1 MIRFGAWLGA
11 PSIRWQC
18 NRMLRTEYTAES
30 SLSISKKSLT
40 AFISDGSPEN
50 SNSLDAG
57 EQHLDPA
64 SILQSLGIGKPHI
77 ALLQKRAEKHGSTLE
92 DELLVSGLI
101 DRTAYYNAIADI
113 FCLPFLRVVDPDL
126 IRDQSQLDTQLR
138 EPTMLRLLYPD
149 QRPAIVLAP
158 QLHKL
163 EGLRQTL
170 RQLPGLRDSLLI
182 TTPKALCEAVWKCGQ
197 ERRVKAVS
205 EKLFETAPRFSSR
218 ITLHG
223 MQGFY
228 LGIIATAC
236 VVSFFLAFE
245 ITLLLMHVVIS
256 TLYLV
261 ALQIRFAAMVH
272 KRKRPVE
279 LSDMP
284 ETIVP
289 VYTVMVALY
298 KEEAVTQQ
306 LLNALDRLKWPK
318 SRLDIKL
325 VCEADDEAT
334 IRSLEDKLPGPHFE
348 IVRVPAALPRTKP
361 KALSYALSAARGDFV
376 AIYDAEDRPHP
387 EQLREAYS
395 TFKNAP
401 SNTVCLQ
408 APLIITNAKMA
419 WLSTLFSLEY
429 SALFRR
435 MLPML
440 SHHGLP
446 LPLGGTSNHFKTDIL
461 KEVGGWDPYN
471 VTEDADIGMRL
482 YRLGY
487 RTDVIRRQ
495 TLEDAPTTFPVWLA
509 QRSRWYKGW
518 LQTWLVMMRSPL
530 VTAREMGWKAY
541 AVFHLLIG
549 GMLVSSLT
557 HPFIFIFLIT
567 AFFSFMSGGFAHV
580 DTLRLVL
587 FCIDSFNILGSY
599 ASFILLGRSVM
610 TGHEKDQLGKR
621 WLMTP
626 FYWMALSIAS
636 WRAVIELKT
645 KPFFWNKTPH
655 KPIERTT
662 IAETVRAN

>member
-1 MIRFGAWLGA
+1 
-11 PSIRWQC
+11 
-18 NRMLRTEYTAES
+18 MLRTEYTAES

-40 AFISDGSPEN
+40 AFIPGKSTQN
-50 SNSLDAG
+50 SNSLDTG
-57 EQHLDPA
+57 DKPLDPA

-77 ALLQKRAEKHGSTLE
+77 ALLQKRADKHGSTLE

-101 DRTAYYNAIADI
+101 DRTAYYNAIAEI
-113 FCLPFLRVVDPDL
+113 FGLPFLSVIDPAL
-126 IRDQSQLDTQLR
+126 IRDQHQLDVQLC
-138 EPTMLRLLYPD
+138 EPTMMRLLYSD
-149 QRPAIVLAP
+149 QRPAIALAP

-170 RQLPGLRDSLLI
+170 RQLPGLRDSLFI
-182 TTPKALCEAVWKCGQ
+182 TTPEAICEAVWTCGA

-205 EKLFETAPRFSSR
+205 EKLFEAAPRFSSR

-228 LGIIATAC
+228 LGSIAT
-236 VVSFFLAFE
+236 VSIVSLFFAFE
-245 ITLLLMHVVIS
+245 ITMLLMHVVIS
-256 TLYLV
+256 SLYLA
-261 ALQIRFAAMVH
+261 ALQLRFVAMVH
-272 KRKRPVE
+272 KRKAPEE
-279 LSDMP
+279 LDAAP
-284 ETIVP
+284 DAKVP

-361 KALSYALSAARGDFV
+361 KALSYALSGARGEFV

-387 EQLREAYS
+387 EQLLESYS
-395 TFKNAP
+395 TFNKSPENIA
-401 SNTVCLQ
+401 CLQ
-408 APLIITNAKMA
+408 APLIITNAKMS

-446 LPLGGTSNHFKTDIL
+446 LPLGGTSNHFKTKIL

-487 RTDVIRRQ
+487 RLGVLRRQ
-495 TLEDAPTTFPVWLA
+495 TLEDAPTTLPVWLA

-518 LQTWLVMMRSPL
+518 LQTWLVMMRSPM
-530 VTAREMGWKAY
+530 VTAKEMGWKAY
-541 AVFHLLIG
+541 AVFHLMIG

-557 HPFIFIFLIT
+557 HPLIFVFLIT
-567 AFFSFMSGGFAHV
+567 AFASFMSSGFANV

-587 FCIDSFNILGSY
+587 FCIDTFNILGSY
-599 ASFILLGRSVM
+599 ASFLLLGRNVM
-610 TGHEKDQLGKR
+610 TQHEKDQLGKR

-626 FYWMALSIAS
+626 IYWMALSVAS
-636 WRAVIELKT
+636 WRAAIELKT

-655 KPIERTT
+655 QPVNKASTAGNI
-662 IAETVRAN
+662 